1 MRPRPRRILG
11 NLRRNRSSITSLSL
25 ELARGSSWVVEPNT
39 QLFFRQ
45 GTMNRENAPV
55 ANSATKSLIGI
66 FALQIILCA
75 AVAVLQNLLDGFFDP
90 GPIQSAIWGLL
101 IGMILVG
108 MAGTLWLALSAP
120 RLAMSWA
127 QPANAPVPSGEGMT
141 AAEVDALAVAAASK
155 TSSLKRFLFAIVAV
169 LGLMWALLGNMVL
182 GDPLRVME
190 RITNFFVD
198 LWL

>member
-1 MRPRPRRILG
+1 MMEAGREKNMRQVR
-11 NLRRNRSSITSLSL
+11 
-25 ELARGSSWVVEPNT
+25 EDKA
-39 QLFFRQ
+39 
-45 GTMNRENAPV
+45 MNRENAPV

-120 RLAMSWA
+120 RLAISWA

-141 AAEVDALAVAAASK
+141 AEEVDALAVAAASK

>member
-45 GTMNRENAPV
+45 GTMNRENASV

-90 GPIQSAIWGLL
+90 GPIQSAIWGVL

-141 AAEVDALAVAAASK
+141 AEEVDALAVAAASK